1 MATTMMSNEDSLE
14 YQIKNNKFDELS
26 FFHKLNV
33 HKLPIKQFW

>member
-26 FFHKLNV
+26 FFHLVNV
-33 HKLPIKQFW
+33 QKLPIKQFC